1 MVFEE
6 TNIRSLRLRN
16 RFVRS
21 ATWLGMADDDGSAT
35 PRLIETT
42 AESARHGVG
51 LVISGYAYVRRDG
64 QSAPAQLGAHSDD
77 MIDGLRKVADAVHE
91 VGGSIILQLM
101 HGGLFSM
108 PGPSNLPAISP
119 SVLSTPE
126 GDVGREMSDEE
137 IPALTRSFAEAAVR
151 GKEAGFDGVQI
162 HAAHG
167 FLLSQFLS
175 PFFNHREDEYGGS
188 VVNRARMPVEVIAGV
203 RAAVGSGY
211 PILAKINAN
220 DFLEGGFDEEQMVM
234 VSSLLEEASV
244 DAVELSGGTFFAY
257 LIKQWEGFFSPLFK
271 DGVYYKEGAKLFKEK
286 VGVPLMLVGGIRT
299 LEESEELVR
308 EGITDYVSLCRPLIR
323 QPDLIQRWE
332 SGDSAPSECISDNA
346 CFDPGLVGQGV
357 HCVHVPGFRPKG
369 GHLKFFSA
377 SSGAI
382 NTERSVAECME
393 NAMSVDDTDCDLL
406 IFFTTMGHDFDKIV
420 SEARRLAPS
429 ARVVGCTCAGVIG
442 QEGPN
447 QSMRA
452 LAVMAVRGKA
462 FAVAA
467 RAGFGRDELQAVGA
481 DLAKD
486 LKDQNPDINII
497 LCYPSHSV
505 HPATDMIS
513 GFEEVF
519 GPNVPIIGGYSTD
532 NLKLKNS
539 FQFIDDTTYEWGALA
554 IGLADPTLE
563 VIAESAHGFNPMEA
577 SLEVT
582 RSEGSRV
589 FELDGKPAWHAFTE
603 LLGLA
608 KTEDRLRVVA
618 MAELAEELPPEFH
631 EAYGSKFLIV
641 GGALREDDDSITFN
655 TACPVGKKLRLL
667 ERDEQGIFDSVD
679 AIGQRITARLAGRK
693 PVAVFH
699 ADCAARGKASFNR
712 ILKEEVID
720 RLQGPIC
727 SVPDLPGIKKNIPWL
742 GMYGDGELAPLLGHN
757 MAHTFTSSVQV
768 IVEREDA

>member
-6 TNIRSLRLRN
+6 TTIGSLRLRN

-21 ATWLGMADDDGSAT
+21 ATWLGMAAADGAAT
-35 PRLIETT
+35 PRLMRTT

-51 LVISGYAYVRRDG
+51 LVISGYAYVKPDG
-64 QSAPAQLGAHSDD
+64 QSAPGQLGAHNDE
-77 MIDGLRKVADAVHE
+77 MISGLRGVADAVHE
-91 VGGSIILQLM
+91 AGGSIVLQLM
-101 HGGLFSM
+101 HGGLFSA
-108 PGPSNLPAISP
+108 PDLTGLGAAGP
-119 SVLSTPE
+119 SVLSTPD
-126 GDVGREMSDEE
+126 GDVGRELSIEE
-137 IPALTRSFAEAAVR
+137 IHGLTQSFAEAAVR
-151 GKEAGFDGVQI
+151 GKSAGFDGIQV

-167 FLLSQFLS
+167 FLLSQYLS
-175 PFFNHREDEYGGS
+175 PFFNQRKDEYGGS
-188 VVNRARMPVEVIAGV
+188 VENRARFPIEVIKAV
-203 RAAVGSGY
+203 RETVGNDF
-211 PILAKINAN
+211 PILAKVNAT
-220 DFLEGGFDEEQMVM
+220 DGLDGGFDEEQMVA
-234 VSSLLEEASV
+234 VSSLFEEAGV
-244 DAVELSGGTFFAY
+244 DAIELSGGTIFAY
-257 LIKQWEGFFSPLFK
+257 FIKQWDAFFSPVFK
-271 DGVYYKEGAKLFKEK
+271 DGVYYTEGAKLFKKK
-286 VGVPLMLVGGIRT
+286 VGVPLMLVGGIRS
-299 LEESEELVR
+299 LEESEDLVR

-323 QPDLIQRWE
+323 QPDLISRWK
-332 SGDSAPSECISDNA
+332 SGDTTPSECISDNA
-346 CFDPGLVGQGV
+346 CFDPGLTGQGV
-357 HCVHVPGFRPKG
+357 HCVHVPGFRAQD
-369 GHLKFFSA
+369 GHLKFYSA

-382 NTERSVAECME
+382 NTERSIAECME
-393 NAMSVDDTDCDLL
+393 NALSVDDTDCDLL

-442 QEGPN
+442 REGPN

-452 LAVMAVRGKA
+452 LAVMAVRGDA

-467 RAGFGRDELQAVGA
+467 RDGFGRQELRSTGA
-481 DLAKD
+481 ALAKD
-486 LKDQNPDINII
+486 LKEQNPDINII
-497 LCYPSHSV
+497 LCYPSHAV
-505 HPATDMIS
+505 HPTSDMIA

-532 NLKLKNS
+532 SLKLKTS
-539 FQFIDDTTYEWGALA
+539 FQFVDDTTYELGTLA

-563 VIAESAHGFNPMEA
+563 VIAESAHGFNPVEA

-582 RSEGSRV
+582 RSENSRV
-589 FELDGKPAWHAFTE
+589 YALDGKPAWHAFTE
-603 LLGLA
+603 LLGLS
-608 KTEDRLRVVA
+608 KNEDRLRVVA

-631 EAYGSKFLIV
+631 DAYGSKYLIS

-655 TACPVGKKLRLL
+655 TRCPVGKRLWLL

-679 AIGQRITARLAGRK
+679 AIANRVTERLAGRK
-693 PVAVFH
+693 PVAIFH

-727 SVPDLPGIKKNIPWL
+727 SIPDLPGLKKNIPWL

-768 IVEREDA
+768 IVERENA